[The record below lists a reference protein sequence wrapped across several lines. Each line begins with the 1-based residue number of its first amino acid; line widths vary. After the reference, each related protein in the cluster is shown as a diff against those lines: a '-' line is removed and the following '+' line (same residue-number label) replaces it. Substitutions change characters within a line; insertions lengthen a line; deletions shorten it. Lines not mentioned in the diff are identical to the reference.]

1 MACLEDGSEMQ
12 ISLTVIG
19 LGYVGLPV
27 AQEACRSG
35 LRVTGLDVAENVVDD
50 LNSGISHIDDIS
62 DTDLAM
68 MLDEG
73 FSATMDASVL
83 TDADV
88 VVICVPT
95 PLSQE
100 GTPDLGAV
108 LSASRVVG
116 QNLRRGALVILES
129 TTYPGT
135 TGDVVRPLV
144 ESESGLTAGV
154 DFALAYSPERI
165 DPGNS
170 EYGLRNTPKVVGG
183 LTPQCTGA
191 ATTFYSLLVDEVVP
205 TPGLREA
212 ELAKLLENTYRHV
225 NIALMNE
232 LSVFCHEMGIDLWS
246 SIEAAGTKPFGFQ
259 AFYPGPGVGGH
270 CIPIDPNYLSWMV
283 RSLGYRFR
291 LVELA
296 QEVSERMPAY
306 VAKRA
311 QDSLN
316 NRCRSV
322 NGSTVVLVGVAY
334 KADVSDQR
342 ETPARPLAQKL
353 LSLGADL
360 LYLDPHVESFEVDGL
375 EITKIEDSCHE
386 LSDVDLVILLQPHRV
401 ILESG
406 ALESVEHI
414 LDTSGSLTGPH
425 VDRL

>member
-144 ESESGLTAGV
+144 ESESGLTAGI

-183 LTPQCTGA
+183 LTPQCT
-191 ATTFYSLLVDEVVP
+191 
-205 TPGLREA
+205 
-212 ELAKLLENTYRHV
+212 
-225 NIALMNE
+225 
-232 LSVFCHEMGIDLWS
+232 
-246 SIEAAGTKPFGFQ
+246 
-259 AFYPGPGVGGH
+259 
-270 CIPIDPNYLSWMV
+270 
-283 RSLGYRFR
+283 
-291 LVELA
+291 
-296 QEVSERMPAY
+296 
-306 VAKRA
+306 
-311 QDSLN
+311 
-316 NRCRSV
+316 
-322 NGSTVVLVGVAY
+322 
-334 KADVSDQR
+334 
-342 ETPARPLAQKL
+342 
-353 LSLGADL
+353 
-360 LYLDPHVESFEVDGL
+360 
-375 EITKIEDSCHE
+375 
-386 LSDVDLVILLQPHRV
+386 
-401 ILESG
+401 
-406 ALESVEHI
+406 
-414 LDTSGSLTGPH
+414 
-425 VDRL
+425 